1 MRRFCRTGCGD
12 VRLTTAGMSVHLMII
27 CFIAIPSTVIIKG
40 LKRYSIASAMVCEH
54 NVCLACHT
62 RTLLT
67 QVAVVTHMLN
77 TLLSTWKINLLKN
90 LCPLHSVI
98 ACHSLACMLHCCQ
111 PLSSQNGNIE
121 ETFKRPARV

>member
-1 MRRFCRTGCGD
+1 
-12 VRLTTAGMSVHLMII
+12 
-27 CFIAIPSTVIIKG
+27 
-40 LKRYSIASAMVCEH
+40 MVCEH

-98 ACHSLACMLHCCQ
+98 ACHSLACMPTL
-111 PLSSQNGNIE
+111 L
-121 ETFKRPARV
+121 PALELPKWKHRGDIQEAS